1 MLFRHRLAYHSTSLL
16 FVLSLVPHNDCSP
29 PCQTY
34 GCTKSLFLPAPP
46 GHAPSC
52 AKHGETFCEQIEHYP
67 THVIE
72 YLVERWQFDYNS
84 IFLSERKETKPRPM
98 YGPPSHTYPYP
109 PKTRIPTHYGRPL
122 DQLLPPPSQ
131 HYNTFFPPQFNQSD
145 IGYPDRRFPLSPAA
159 LQLVSDDP
167 GFIYS
172 AIIHPELAAPSVTP
186 YDTNKWWKRYTRLA
200 RKKRAAIETEKHVNG
215 TRVKR
220 QVSDGRTTTLCPTTP
235 RFIMPRAALNSKG
248 NWMYVVNLDT
258 DQRYTQLVRS
268 ETCIS
273 SQCNGICSLPNGYTS
288 RCEQQFVQK
297 RLVALDGS
305 GDNLYTD
312 IFWLP
317 HCCICQIT
325 QVNL

>member
-1 MLFRHRLAYHSTSLL
+1 MNQSLAEPRSPSCHQPALCTSTRAGRES
-16 FVLSLVPHNDCSP
+16 LSLKFVNYLFGAPCSDG
-29 PCQTY
+29 TV
-34 GCTKSLFLPAPP
+34 
-46 GHAPSC
+46 SC
-52 AKHGETFCEQIEHYP
+52 FR
-67 THVIE
+67 HVIE

-84 IFLSERKETKPRPM
+84 IFLSERKETKP
-98 YGPPSHTYPYP
+98 
-109 PKTRIPTHYGRPL
+109 
-122 DQLLPPPSQ
+122 
-131 HYNTFFPPQFNQSD
+131 
-145 IGYPDRRFPLSPAA
+145 
-159 LQLVSDDP
+159 
-167 GFIYS
+167 
-172 AIIHPELAAPSVTP
+172 
-186 YDTNKWWKRYTRLA
+186 RYTRLA